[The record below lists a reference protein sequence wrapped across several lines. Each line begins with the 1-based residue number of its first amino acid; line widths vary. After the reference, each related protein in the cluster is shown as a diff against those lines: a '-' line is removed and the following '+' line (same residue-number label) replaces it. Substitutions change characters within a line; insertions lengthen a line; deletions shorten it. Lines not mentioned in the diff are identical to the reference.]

1 MAAADKPWGRRLIVC
16 CDGTWQSSVTDKE
29 NVPSNVTKLCRV
41 LDRFG
46 TDRKNPGKKWHQI
59 VYYDSGIG
67 TGNLSGTESTRQGG
81 TGAGLAENVIEAYNF
96 IVLNYEEG
104 DEICC
109 FGFSRGA
116 YTARAVAGLVT
127 DIGVIQPL
135 EMQFFP
141 QVYRAYMNNH
151 DGRTRF
157 KDSDPWKKL
166 VGELPSEKGQP
177 IIKFKPNDESREIKV
192 IGVWDTV
199 GSLGV
204 PDIGPFN
211 NGGLRAKFGFHNVKL
226 SGHVKHAYHAL
237 ALDERRAAFRPTL
250 WYIDPKSVPKPELKQ
265 VWFPGVHINCG
276 GGSDDGFSK
285 MEGDME
291 NISVAT
297 FTWMLQCIA
306 PHLDIKQQAFDDYMN
321 QYTSWLTN
329 VRYRC
334 TYQHP
339 QTEDWS
345 TWLKKKLPDVPL
357 ITLGTP
363 TDPLTPPKRAEK
375 HEHTTFDFGWGVG
388 PILDSFNK
396 LYLANG
402 TYPRQPGHEMME
414 VNGAW
419 IPIKGIKGDE
429 EHPLTGYE
437 TNEFIHPLVHY
448 RRSVRLARGDAE
460 WDEWTYHGTAHPLAK
475 WKREHKRGDE
485 RFWWHKVVED
495 DPAEPRWLPE
505 WVILPHGTQ
514 RNFERSWYETA
525 QELGRKL
532 STAHAAR
539 DKGKVEYLTGLD
551 REIGFEVG
559 SKLQNEWP

>member
-41 LDRFG
+41 LSRFG
-46 TDRKNPGKKWHQI
+46 TDRNNPNKKWHQI

-151 DGRTRF
+151 DGKTRF
-157 KDSDPWKKL
+157 KDSKPWKGL
-166 VGELPSEKGQP
+166 VGELPAAKGEP
-177 IIKFKPNDESREIKV
+177 VIAFKPNDE
-192 IGVWDTV
+192 
-199 GSLGV
+199 
-204 PDIGPFN
+204 N
-211 NGGLRAKFGFHNVKL
+211 
-226 SGHVKHAYHAL
+226 VKHAYHAL

-250 WYIDPKSVPKPELKQ
+250 WYIDPLSVPKPELKQ

-306 PHLDIKQQAFDDYMN
+306 PHLDIKQQAFDDYMT
-321 QYTSWLTN
+321 QYISWLTK
-329 VRYRC
+329 VRYHC
-334 TYQHP
+334 TYHHP
-339 QTEDWS
+339 QTEGWS
-345 TWLKKKLPDVPL
+345 EWLWKKVPDVPL
-357 ITLGTP
+357 ISIGEP
-363 TDPLTPPKRAEK
+363 IDPLAAPRRDPEHT
-375 HEHTTFDFGWGVG
+375 HTTFDFGWGVG
-388 PILDSFNK
+388 PILDSFSK

-419 IPIKGIKGDE
+419 VPIRGIKGDRQN
-429 EHPLTGYE
+429 PPTGFE
-437 TNEFIHPLVHY
+437 TNEYIHPLVHY
-448 RRSVRLARGDAE
+448 RRTVRRARGTPE
-460 WDEWTYHGTAHPLAK
+460 WDQWTYHGTAHPLAN
-475 WKREHKRGDE
+475 WTREHRVGEDG
-485 RFWWHKVVED
+485 RSRYWWHKDVED
-495 DPAEPRWLPE
+495 DPENPRWLPE
-505 WVILPHGTQ
+505 WAILPHGDQ
-514 RNFERSWYETA
+514 ERNYERVWYETA
-525 QELGRKL
+525 QGMGRKL
-532 STAHAAR
+532 SSAQAVR
-539 DKGKVEYLTGLD
+539 DKGQEEYLAVLD
-551 REIGFEVG
+551 REIDL
-559 SKLQNEWP
+559 KLGMKPQNEWP